1 MMAEGNVFDKRHID
15 ESEKNDLGGVLEQL
29 NLPPSVVKFV
39 RENKL
44 LVQVSI
50 AVILIAVV
58 AFSLYGSYRKEK
70 IQNGANALSVAM
82 EQEGQARIES
92 LLKVESEFSGTSS
105 ALWAKIS
112 SAHEMVKENDVE
124 NARQYYQDI
133 RAEAGKS
140 SPLQP
145 LLALGIAQTSE
156 ILKQYQQARTEY
168 EFLKTQTGFKNL
180 GYSGLARIYEIQGE
194 KQLSLQVY
202 EEFLG
207 TLGDGGSQLE
217 KVLVEEKIARIK
229 ASL

>member
-1 MMAEGNVFDKRHID
+1 MAEGNVFDKRHID

-29 NLPPSVVKFV
+29 NLPPAVVTFV
-39 RENKL
+39 RENKR
-44 LVQVSI
+44 LVQISI
-50 AVILIAVV
+50 ALILVAVV
-58 AFSLYGSYRKEK
+58 ALSLYGSYREK
-70 IQNGANALSVAM
+70 RIQDGANALSLAL
-82 EQEGQARIES
+82 EREGQARIEA
-92 LLKVESEFSGTSS
+92 LLEVEGEFAGTPS

-112 SAHEMVKENDVE
+112 AAHQMVKENDVE
-124 NARQYYQDI
+124 KARQYYQEI
-133 RAEAGKS
+133 RAEVGKS

-156 ILKQYQQARTEY
+156 ILERYPEARTEY
-168 EFLKTQTGFKNL
+168 EFLKTQNGFKNI
-180 GYSGLARIYEIQGE
+180 GYSGLARMYEIQGE

-207 TLGDGGSQLE
+207 TLGDEGSSQLE